1 MSNILQ
7 LLPFYLNQALGTSET
22 SFDVK
27 NLKDSRG
34 NLIIAM
40 PSGVAKII
48 VTIEP
53 QSSNNQEIISF
64 TGITNKGN
72 GIVTLT
78 GVTRNLSPVSPFTA
92 LTPAVIH
99 ANNVTC
105 IVSDSPQVFQD
116 VVMTNEDRTVSAIVT
131 FNASPTVPNGVNP
144 TDVVNKSQLD
154 AVVAGDIPAS
164 STTVY
169 GAVRMASEQLK
180 TIGTATMTI
189 ASPCVV
195 TFNSHGLISNDIIHF
210 TTTSAL
216 PTGITANTQYYVM
229 ATGLTANTFQ
239 ISATSGGAAI
249 NTSGSQSGTHTLYR
263 DTPYAINDQDTRLPT
278 QGENDALVGTS
289 GTPSSSNKYVTN
301 SDIRF
306 AGVFGGDGSDG
317 VLNVT
322 SGTTTI
328 NLGTKSLWQYS
339 SISVSL
345 GATLTFSGG
354 TAGDKVPVLKCQG
367 NFSNAGTITTVGLG
381 VAGGAGGTTA
391 TGGSNGTQTVFT
403 FVDGTRPNAGLL
415 GAGATG
421 GAGGAGGAIAT
432 KNAGYFTPYA
442 LNGSGGGGGGGGT
455 TASGG
460 SGGFPAGGAGGAGG
474 AGSLG
479 IVLEVLGNFS
489 NTGTMTVAGAAGVAG
504 GTAGGNGINN
514 WGSGGG
520 GGGGGGGAGS
530 ILVTYKGT
538 YTNSGTVTVT
548 GGAAGA
554 GGVTAG
560 MGAGGGTP
568 TYGYGGGGGSAG
580 ATSFNSSLGGGT
592 GVINNSSLNG
602 QPGGGNGSAG
612 GDGILY
618 FAKI

>member
-144 TDVVNKSQLD
+144 TDAVNKSQLD

-195 TFNSHGLISNDIIHF
+195 SFTAHGLISNDIIHF

-216 PTGITANTQYYVM
+216 PTGVTENTQYYVM

-278 QGENDALVGTS
+278 QGENDALAGTS
-289 GTPSSSNKYVTN
+289 GTPSSTNKFITDADSSTTLSGTKTIRAYAGAYPAGDGAAITNVPTGKITTAIPIVTVGTSSTAENTLLSYSLAGGLLSTSNVIRVSGYITCANAGNISTCTFRFKYGATTLFTTTHALSGGLANYTYLFNFTIYANGATNIQN
-301 SDIRF
+301 SDLGMMSNHASV
-306 AGVFGGDGSDG
+306 AGVIGANTATEDSTAAK
-317 VLNVT
+317 NIIIT
-322 SGTTTI
+322 AQ
-328 NLGTKSLWQYS
+328 N
-339 SISVSL
+339 SISDSNFA
-345 GATLTFSGG
+345 ATLRN
-354 TAGDKVPVLKCQG
+354 V
-367 NFSNAGTITTVGLG
+367 
-381 VAGGAGGTTA
+381 
-391 TGGSNGTQTVFT
+391 
-403 FVDGTRPNAGLL
+403 
-415 GAGATG
+415 
-421 GAGGAGGAIAT
+421 
-432 KNAGYFTPYA
+432 
-442 LNGSGGGGGGGGT
+442 
-455 TASGG
+455 
-460 SGGFPAGGAGGAGG
+460 
-474 AGSLG
+474 
-479 IVLEVLGNFS
+479 
-489 NTGTMTVAGAAGVAG
+489 
-504 GTAGGNGINN
+504 
-514 WGSGGG
+514 
-520 GGGGGGGAGS
+520 
-530 ILVTYKGT
+530 
-538 YTNSGTVTVT
+538 
-548 GGAAGA
+548 
-554 GGVTAG
+554 
-560 MGAGGGTP
+560 
-568 TYGYGGGGGSAG
+568 
-580 ATSFNSSLGGGT
+580 
-592 GVINNSSLNG
+592 VIK
-602 QPGGGNGSAG
+602 
-612 GDGILY
+612 
-618 FAKI
+618 KIS